1 MGIYIKDIDMPKTC
15 EECRY
20 FIKRMNHI
28 SLDYK
33 YYCINGASALVFPNV
48 YENIAFDCPLIEIPE
63 PHGRL
68 IDESTIMDV
77 YYKRVVHENGEFKF
91 PMIKVVGTD
100 APTVIER
107 SKR

>member
-1 MGIYIKDIDMPKTC
+1 MGIYIKGIDMPKTC

-48 YENIAFDCPLIEIPE
+48 YENVAFDCPLIEVSE

-68 IDESTIMDV
+68 IDADALA
-77 YYKRVVHENGEFKF
+77 YKLGASDEDIYVKATLDE
-91 PMIKVVGTD
+91 D

-107 SKR
+107 SE